1 MYKSIDDVCEE
12 TGAPLGCS
20 TFCAPQLCTM
30 AHCLDGNNYDAAAD
44 GSFLFLMVWESLAVF
59 LQPEKVLGIR
69 LLFLNVYP
77 IVLYLPENTF
87 CLHY

>member
-12 TGAPLGCS
+12 TDAPLGCS

-44 GSFLFLMVWESLAVF
+44 GSFLFLMV
-59 LQPEKVLGIR
+59 
-69 LLFLNVYP
+69 
-77 IVLYLPENTF
+77 
-87 CLHY
+87 